1 MNDFVLE
8 CKKEPGFSPRSS
20 LALSGIPHNK
30 SIFLTKFSCFFIF
43 LFFYFF
49 IFILIQFVCFI
60 LPAAFA
66 LRLHSNERL
75 ILSMFERLAAWS
87 LALGG
92 FIVGV
97 LSTYVTILEIVQG

>member
-1 MNDFVLE
+1 M
-8 CKKEPGFSPRSS
+8 
-20 LALSGIPHNK
+20 
-30 SIFLTKFSCFFIF
+30 
-43 LFFYFF
+43 
-49 IFILIQFVCFI
+49 IQFVCFI

-97 LSTYVTILEIVQG
+97 LSTYVTILEIVQGWKEEEKGEREEKREREKGYRYEKKKK

>member
-1 MNDFVLE
+1 MQKGTRLFSQVVLGT
-8 CKKEPGFSPRSS
+8 PWHPSQSIYFSHEI
-20 LALSGIPHNK
+20 LL
-30 SIFLTKFSCFFIF
+30 F
-43 LFFYFF
+43 LFF
-49 IFILIQFVCFI
+49 LIQFVCFI

-75 ILSMFERLAAWS
+75 ILTMFERLAAWS